1 MMSSMPTTLVAVD
14 TDGDQSNP
22 GLVAISCL
30 VDDALS
36 VEEAN
41 ELLTDW
47 QEDGEFERAWN
58 GYHLIGEVLRGG
70 DSLGCSA
77 KATTHHGSLEF
88 VRQVMTAVQATGS
101 SMEPIGEPTVL
112 IAENLP
118 VDPVSLKSQ
127 VPAANDSVFRWK
139 MVAGLATLAAVL
151 SVAWGVGGPG
161 SDQGAVLAKGPAFV
175 VTASSDPG
183 LQPVLVSTPQGT
195 VLRDA
200 RLEELMQAHRQT
212 GGASA
217 LQVPAG
223 FLRSATFD
231 ASQR

>member
-1 MMSSMPTTLVAVD
+1 MPTAHAALD
-14 TDGDQSNP
+14 TDDDLSKP

-36 VEEAN
+36 AEALD

-47 QEDGEFERAWN
+47 QDDGECARAWH

-70 DSLGCSA
+70 DALGCSA
-77 KATTHHGSLEF
+77 QATTHQGSVAFARRVVEAA
-88 VRQVMTAVQATGS
+88 RAPAS
-101 SMEPIGEPTVL
+101 SMATVGEATVL
-112 IAENLP
+112 VSEDLP
-118 VDPVSLKSQ
+118 VDQLVTLKRTL
-127 VPAANDSVFRWK
+127 PAANDSVFRWK

-161 SDQGAVLAKGPAFV
+161 SAQDAVLAKRPAVV
-175 VTASSDPG
+175 VTASSDVG